1 MPQVQLSV
9 LWNVLTGESFVEKL
23 VLLLIT
29 AALSGLLLPYVLARY
44 NNSVAARQK
53 AADIARSKNKSILQA
68 QAKLVEDLA
77 DVVLTYQTLALDVTW
92 FRTSVAKDEKM
103 YQRAYERYSDRS
115 VDLISTWRSLT
126 ARSQSLASP
135 SVSEKIGDFLAR
147 VFHEQ
152 DTPLVTLNRTKA
164 SEKEWEDQHY
174 HNEEMLTEAHLLISQ
189 IMDDIGLSKSN
200 L

>member
-1 MPQVQLSV
+1 MPQVQVSI
-9 LWNVLTGESFVEKL
+9 LWNVLASESFVEKL
-23 VLLLIT
+23 MLLLIT
-29 AALSGLLLPYVLARY
+29 AALSGLLLPYVLTRY

-53 AADIARSKNKSILQA
+53 AADIARSKNESILQA

-77 DVVLTYQTLALDVTW
+77 AVVLTYETLALDVTW

-103 YQRAYERYSDRS
+103 YQRAYERYSDRI

-126 ARSQSLASP
+126 ARSQTLTSP
-135 SVSEKIGDFLAR
+135 SVSVKIGDFLAR
-147 VFHEQ
+147 VFSEQ
-152 DTPLVTLNRTKA
+152 DTPLVALSRANA

-174 HNEEMLTEAHLLISQ
+174 RNEEMLTEAHLLVSQ
-189 IMDDIGLSKSN
+189 IMDDIGLSTKN